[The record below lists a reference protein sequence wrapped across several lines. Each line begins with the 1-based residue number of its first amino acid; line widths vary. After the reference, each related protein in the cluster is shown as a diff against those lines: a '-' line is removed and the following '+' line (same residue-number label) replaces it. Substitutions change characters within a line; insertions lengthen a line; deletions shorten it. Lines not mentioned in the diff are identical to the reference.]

1 MRNRLLLIS
10 ILCFGHAATVSG
22 QTKPYSPKNGVLN
35 LKAMLLGGG
44 FRVTNAIP
52 MHGNFSRYTRLEISH
67 PESLVGSDAGPDVLS
82 KLLSELRREF
92 ERGGRFTSIITVDS
106 FSPKGAAA
114 AVQETPPEDFR
125 EADSLDAPMRTW
137 NDLVQFDRQRQIAG
151 ESSESSISTGT
162 LVVTSQIIDYAKGN
176 KVLQLLPLDIGNG
189 ILTVRFSYF
198 DKDTGEELGRS
209 VISSDNSS
217 KVVPSLVSPR
227 TALTG
232 IAEGLVDQVTRRKVS
247 AER

>member
-1 MRNRLLLIS
+1 MTGAIGHVLDQRLTGAGQIEDPLDHLEV
-10 ILCFGHAATVSG
+10 LALVRTAAVVDLTRLAVS
-22 QTKPYSPKNGVLN
+22 QDVADAPPEVLN
-35 LKAMLLGGG
+35 KIL
-44 FRVTNAIP
+44 
-52 MHGNFSRYTRLEISH
+52 
-67 PESLVGSDAGPDVLS
+67 D
-82 KLLSELRREF
+82 ELRKEF
-92 ERGGRFTSIITVDS
+92 EKGGRLAAISTIGS
-106 FSPKGAAA
+106 FEPRKAEEGAKA
-114 AVQETPPEDFR
+114 ESSEDFR
-125 EADSLDAPMRTW
+125 EADSLDTPMRGW
-137 NDLVQFDRQRQIAG
+137 NDLAEFDRQRKIAA
-151 ESSESSISTGT
+151 EAVEPAEASGT
-162 LVVTSQIIDYAKGN
+162 LVVKSQVVDYAKGN
-176 KVLQLLPLDIGNG
+176 KVLQLLPLDLGNG